1 MRIGVLALQGAFIEH
16 RRVLEDLG
24 AGTVEVRLP
33 DHLPGL
39 DGIIVPGGESTT
51 MSRLMVAYGLL
62 RPLQDLARQGMPVL
76 GTCAGLI
83 LLARHVPGF
92 TLPTLGLMDI
102 TVRRNAFGS
111 QVDSFEADLDMP
123 ALGPEPFHAVFI
135 RAPVIEDAPSGS
147 GAPKAAPSGG
157 GAPKAAPSGG
167 GAPKAA
173 PSGSGA
179 PKAAAHVEVLA
190 RLPGGVPPGA
200 AVAAR
205 QGRLVG
211 VAFHPELVADNR
223 LHRYFLGIVSQ
234 AAR

>member
-16 RRVLEDLG
+16 CRVLEDLG

-33 DHLPGL
+33 DQLPGL

-111 QVDSFEADLDMP
+111 QVDSFETDLDMP

-135 RAPVIEDAPSGS
+135 RAPVIE
-147 GAPKAAPSGG
+147 
-157 GAPKAAPSGG
+157 
-167 GAPKAA
+167 AA

-223 LHRYFLGIVSQ
+223 LHRYFLDIVSQ